1 MARNIHKKTVEQI
14 TRTCV
19 STAKI
24 HIGIKLKETKEEI
37 ATTCMNKFDEHE
49 TFNHGYQ
56 VLMTEIYILF
66 ENSIASS
73 STPGK
78 LYLEIFYT
86 NIYW

>member
-14 TRTCV
+14 TRTRV

-49 TFNHGYQ
+49 TFNHGY
-56 VLMTEIYILF
+56 
-66 ENSIASS
+66 
-73 STPGK
+73 
-78 LYLEIFYT
+78 
-86 NIYW
+86 

>member
-1 MARNIHKKTVEQI
+1 MSRNIHKKTVEQI
-14 TRTCV
+14 TRTRV

-24 HIGIKLKETKEEI
+24 HIGIRLKETKEET

-49 TFNHGYQ
+49 TFNPGYQ
-56 VLMTEIYILF
+56 VLMTEICILF

-78 LYLEIFYT
+78 LYL
-86 NIYW
+86 